1 VARDVVDHAT
11 TIVRDEIKM
20 GRLSARRYAEHLRRD
35 VAPRAGWIAAAVA
48 LGGLAV
54 LAFAIGLFLGIAH
67 AIGSVAWTFVIYGAA
82 LTVTAVIAAAL
93 SSQPSRRDEG
103 EAIARRFPAAR
114 ARPSLPEHGVTAQR
128 SGPEAHREA
137 VEEARRESVVE
148 RTVTDR
154 SVTER
159 TLPYRPTEANGEAQR
174 SR

>member
-1 VARDVVDHAT
+1 VARDVLDHAT
-11 TIVRDEIKM
+11 MIVRDEIKV
-20 GRLSARRYAEHLRRD
+20 GRLSARRYAEHLRHD
-35 VAPRAGWIAAAVA
+35 VAPRAGWIAVAAA

-82 LTVTAVIAAAL
+82 LTVTAVVAAVI
-93 SSQPSRRDEG
+93 SKNPSRRDEG

-114 ARPSLPEHGVTAQR
+114 ARPSLPEHGIVGQR
-128 SGPEAHREA
+128 SIPEAHREEVA
-137 VEEARRESVVE
+137 EARREAVVE
-148 RTVTDR
+148 RTVVDS

-159 TLPYRPTEANGEAQR
+159 SLPYRATEANGEAQR